1 MRCETRVIFTPVGND
16 RTALNVVRNLVDT
29 PARTLGFALLTIL
42 PYTACIQV
50 FDQRLIR
57 LVHATFM
64 QSSEIRVVVTRPLKT
79 VFAVYTQPDTWRWCS
94 FIRDI
99 RWVGPP
105 WEDASRLLI
114 EIDGAAR
121 TVDQV
126 LMHFEPSRVDF
137 LSHFG
142 GITLETKVT
151 FQALSDFETEIR
163 VQLEFVGVFSR
174 VAGFAIESAIAQST
188 RQFFQDLK
196 QACERMPQLNPR
208 STCQSW
214 LP

>member
-1 MRCETRVIFTPVGND
+1 MLRKDLSRKYGKKPQLRPGCGRIMICD
-16 RTALNVVRNLVDT
+16 RAAVNSS
-29 PARTLGFALLTIL
+29 FALLTIL

-79 VFAVYTQPDTWRWCS
+79 VFSVYTQPDTWRWCS

-105 WEDASRLLI
+105 WEDASRLQI

-126 LMHFEPSRVDF
+126 LEPSRRVDF

-151 FQALSDFETEIR
+151 FQVLSDFETEIR

-196 QACERMPQLNPR
+196 QACERMP
-208 STCQSW
+208 SA
-214 LP
+214 